1 MANVTYVIMSTF
13 KHIINILLLVIFL
26 SVYCYVLPASAS
38 IEAVRW
44 TKVNIPASGE
54 AGNWV
59 LAGGSDI
66 KNLTLTADGTLYASV
81 IGLTDTLYQ
90 STDSGLRW
98 TAIGNARDTIIDIAV
113 STRDLKRVYYATTS
127 AVYRSIN
134 GGKTFSALPANPGG
148 AGTGNVAITSIDVA
162 GISANIIAV
171 ATRDADTMEYGGVYI
186 LDESSAIPSWVD
198 TNIGSYDVYT
208 VAFSPNYNSD
218 RQLIAVTSNETDT
231 LIATKSASPGWNAA
245 ANRVKLNR
253 NNTTT
258 PTPLMMAT
266 GSAVIAFPD
275 NYSGDPASESSIF
288 YLGVKTG
295 TGKGDI
301 YKIKNAETTEQGK
314 ATDLNAGQK
323 YGASDIDF
331 SGLAATGSY
340 PSVILIAGGA
350 DSSLTYTSIDG
361 GLNWTKC
368 RKEPS
373 GSAVTCIFKDRNF
386 AATGRIYA
394 ATTGTSS
401 AFSIS
406 RDSGT
411 TWNQVS
417 LIDTTLDTI
426 IDMAPSPRY
435 AQDNTLFMLTFGNGH
450 SLWRSRNSGN
460 NWERLLS
467 RYLAGVDTLKM
478 IGLPPGYGDDG
489 QTIFLAGES
498 NGNPAVWQST
508 DDGQSYRRRF
518 TYDPVTG
525 APLPIDAW
533 TIIDDASFI
542 IGSYD
547 GSSGMVYLTT
557 NGGFTYEEGI
567 AAGSQSLNSLTISPF
582 YQQDGTIL
590 AGNTNGWVYIL
601 ADNGTSFRPLPGNA
615 ASPPLAGLIAIAFD
629 SNYNDNHIIYAASDS
644 PNGGVHRIN
653 TATGREWESIDSSL
667 PAGAMINRIVISSGG
682 ILYATNSKT
691 NGGMERCLNP
701 SVTVNRVFER
711 VTNHLDSGATLMG
724 LWQSG
729 RQLWSID
736 TTNNSLLTLRDT
748 LTGPVTPTAPADK
761 TSGIGN
767 ISSHTVRNITLDWA
781 TLEGATSYQWQCDYS
796 SEFASVSGSLEDTTS
811 ASSVRLPALE
821 PATTYHWRVR
831 VSAPV
836 LSPWSEKRSFT
847 TSLDTEVITLK
858 PESPAAGAAGVSI
871 RPSFQWTALSGASA
885 YELLVADNPDF
896 NRPVV
901 IKIEEYALPTNVW
914 QCDTSLDYNR
924 TYYWKVRAVSESTR
938 SSWSSTGLFKTEA
951 EPTADLKLLSYSSQP
966 YAPTAA
972 APVILAAP
980 LPVIPTQSQVEADSA
995 SSRRDTGT
1003 SSSFS
1008 QSIALPAWIVYLI
1021 FGLVAA
1027 VVLALFII
1035 LTIVSK
1041 IRRF

>member
-1 MANVTYVIMSTF
+1 MANVTYVIMNTF
-13 KHIINILLLVIFL
+13 KHIIKFLLLVIFL
-26 SVYCYVLPASAS
+26 SIYCYVLPASAS

-44 TKVNIPASGE
+44 TKVNIPGPGE
-54 AGNWV
+54 AGNWA

-81 IGLTDTLYQ
+81 SGLTDTLYQ

-98 TAIGNARDTIIDIAV
+98 TVIGNARETIIDIAV
-113 STRDLKRVYYATTS
+113 STRDLKRVYYATAS

-134 GGKTFSALPANPGG
+134 GGKTFAVLPANPGG
-148 AGTGNVAITSIDVA
+148 AGTGNIAITSIDVA

-171 ATRDADTMEYGGVYI
+171 ATRDADAMEYGGVYI
-186 LDESSAIPSWVD
+186 LDESSAVPSWVD
-198 TNIGSYDVYT
+198 TGIGSCDVYA
-208 VAFSPNYNSD
+208 VAFSPNYSSD
-218 RQLIAVTSNETDT
+218 RQLIAVTSDETDT
-231 LIATKSASPGWNAA
+231 LIATKYASPGWNAA
-245 ANRVKLNR
+245 ANRVKLDR
-253 NNTTT
+253 NNTTP
-258 PTPLMMAT
+258 PTPLTMAA
-266 GSAVIAFPD
+266 GSVDIAFPD
-275 NYSGDPASESSIF
+275 NYSGDPASDSSIF

-331 SGLAATGSY
+331 SGLAAAGSY
-340 PSVILIAGGA
+340 PSSTLIAGEA
-350 DSSLTYTSIDG
+350 NSALTYTSVDG
-361 GLNWTKC
+361 GLNWTKS

-373 GSAVTCIFKDRNF
+373 GSAVTCLLKDRNS

-394 ATTGTSS
+394 ATTGANS

-406 RDSGT
+406 RDSGS

-417 LIDTTLDTI
+417 LIDTTIDNI
-426 IDMAPSPRY
+426 VDMAPSPRFS
-435 AQDNTLFMLTFGNGH
+435 QDNTLFMLTFGNGH
-450 SLWRSRNSGN
+450 SLWRSRNGGS
-460 NWERLLS
+460 NWERILS
-467 RYLAGVDTLKM
+467 RYLASVDTLKM
-478 IGLPPGYGDDG
+478 IGLPPGYGEDS
-489 QTIFLAGES
+489 QTVYLAGES
-498 NGNPAVWQST
+498 NGNPAIWQST

-518 TYDPVTG
+518 AYDPVTG
-525 APLPIDAW
+525 AALPIDAW
-533 TIIDDASFI
+533 TMIDDVSLI

-547 GSSGMVYLTT
+547 GSSGIVYLTT

-567 AAGSQSLNSLTISPF
+567 AAGNQSLNSLAISPF
-582 YQQDGTIL
+582 YRQDGTIL

-601 ADNGTSFRPLPGNA
+601 TDNGTSFRPLPGNV
-615 ASPPLAGLIAIAFD
+615 ASPPLAGLITIAFD
-629 SNYNDNHIIYAASDS
+629 SSYNDNHIVYAASDS
-644 PNGGVHRIN
+644 PNGGIHRIN

-667 PAGAMINRIVISSGG
+667 PAGATINRIVISSEG
-682 ILYATNSKT
+682 ILYATNSKA
-691 NGGMERCLNP
+691 NGGMERCLYP
-701 SVTVNRVFER
+701 AITINRVFER

-729 RQLWSID
+729 HQLWSID
-736 TTNNSLLTLRDT
+736 TTNNCLLTLRDT
-748 LTGPVTPTAPADK
+748 LTVPVAPAAPADK

-767 ISSHTVRNITLDWA
+767 ISSHTVRNINLDWE

-796 SEFASVSGSLEDTTS
+796 SEFASISGSLEDTTS

-831 VSAPV
+831 VNAPV
-836 LSPWSEKRSFT
+836 LSPWSEKRAFT
-847 TSLDTEVITLK
+847 TSLDNEVITLK
-858 PESPAAGAAGVSI
+858 PESPAAGAASVSI

-924 TYYWKVRAVSESTR
+924 TYYWKVRAISESTR
-938 SSWSSTGLFKTEA
+938 SSWSSTGLFKTET
-951 EPTADLKLLSYSSQP
+951 EPTPDLKLLSYSSQP
-966 YAPTAA
+966 NAPTAA

-980 LPVIPTQSQVEADSA
+980 LPVIPTQSPIETNTA
-995 SSRRDTGT
+995 SSQRNTGT
-1003 SSSFS
+1003 SSPFS
-1008 QSIALPAWIVYLI
+1008 QPIILPVWIILLI
-1021 FGLVAA
+1021 FVLAAA
-1027 VVLALFII
+1027 VVLALFTI
-1035 LTIVSK
+1035 LTIVNK